1 MNVFCQN
8 KEESCPK
15 RVEAGIC
22 KAMEEQ
28 EFLTDITERDENK
41 SFPGLQKGNDSLG
54 RNNTRVK
61 E

>member
-28 EFLTDITERDENK
+28 EFFTDVTERDGNK
-41 SFPGLQKGNDSLG
+41 SLPGLQKGNDSLG
-54 RNNTRVK
+54 RNNT
-61 E
+61 